1 MIDFHTH
8 ILPNI
13 DDGSKSIEETF
24 NLIKE
29 AEKAGFK
36 KIISTSHYLEKY
48 YEVDVIERK
57 AWIDTLNKTIKERN
71 EKIKLYLGNEIYFS
85 DNIIKLLEEGKAT
98 TINNTSYLLFE
109 LPLNA
114 KPFNIYNIIYEL
126 LEYKLIP
133 VLAHPERYTFV
144 QSEPELVYDL
154 IQKGVL
160 MQCNYGSII
169 GQYGKKAQIIV
180 KKLYENNMVHFLGTD
195 VHKQNTIYERI
206 PEILPQISEIIGEEK
221 LEVSLFDKIRLK
233 TINVNVIEDVD
244 VIPVGE
250 IVGIKL
256 YTNGVMVVGMAS
268 IEGEDGNIY
277 KPYQDTGIQEGD
289 CITYVNGTEIASTED
304 LTEEINKSLGNEIE
318 LTFNH
323 KEETR
328 TGKIKSVK
336 NKDGKYKLGLWVRD
350 SAAGVG
356 TVTFYNEDTKCFSA
370 LGHAITDIDTGE
382 VLTTSSGEIDT
393 ARILSIVKGQK
404 DEPGRVEGAINSKT
418 LIGSIYN
425 NTKFGIFGVI
435 KNTENIQLD
444 FNKKM
449 KVASRNEIKLG
460 EATCLSSIDGEI
472 KEYKLEITKIYQNNN
487 YDNKSMLINIT
498 DENLLEKTGG
508 IIQGMSGTPIIQN
521 GKFVGAITHVL
532 VNNPTVGYAVFGD
545 LMLKY

>member
-85 DNIIKLLEEGKAT
+85 DNIIRLLEEGKAT

-109 LPLNA
+109 LPLNT

-154 IQKGVL
+154 IQKGLL

-221 LEVSLFDKIRLK
+221 LK
-233 TINVNVIEDVD
+233 
-244 VIPVGE
+244 E
-250 IVGIKL
+250 ITTMNAQKVLENKRIDIDEPKKIKL
-256 YTNGVMVVGMAS
+256 
-268 IEGEDGNIY
+268 
-277 KPYQDTGIQEGD
+277 
-289 CITYVNGTEIASTED
+289 
-304 LTEEINKSLGNEIE
+304 SL
-318 LTFNH
+318 
-323 KEETR
+323 KE
-328 TGKIKSVK
+328 KI
-336 NKDGKYKLGLWVRD
+336 
-350 SAAGVG
+350 
-356 TVTFYNEDTKCFSA
+356 
-370 LGHAITDIDTGE
+370 
-382 VLTTSSGEIDT
+382 
-393 ARILSIVKGQK
+393 ILK
-404 DEPGRVEGAINSKT
+404 
-418 LIGSIYN
+418 
-425 NTKFGIFGVI
+425 
-435 KNTENIQLD
+435 
-444 FNKKM
+444 
-449 KVASRNEIKLG
+449 
-460 EATCLSSIDGEI
+460 
-472 KEYKLEITKIYQNNN
+472 
-487 YDNKSMLINIT
+487 
-498 DENLLEKTGG
+498 
-508 IIQGMSGTPIIQN
+508 
-521 GKFVGAITHVL
+521 
-532 VNNPTVGYAVFGD
+532 
-545 LMLKY
+545 

>member
-71 EKIKLYLGNEIYFS
+71 EEIELYLGNEIYFS
-85 DNIIKLLEEGKAT
+85 DNIISLLEEGKAT

-206 PEILPQISEIIGEEK
+206 PEILPKITEIIGEEK
-221 LEVSLFDKIRLK
+221 LK
-233 TINVNVIEDVD
+233 
-244 VIPVGE
+244 E
-250 IVGIKL
+250 ITTLNAQKVLENKRIDIDEPKQIKL
-256 YTNGVMVVGMAS
+256 
-268 IEGEDGNIY
+268 
-277 KPYQDTGIQEGD
+277 
-289 CITYVNGTEIASTED
+289 
-304 LTEEINKSLGNEIE
+304 SL
-318 LTFNH
+318 
-323 KEETR
+323 KE
-328 TGKIKSVK
+328 KI
-336 NKDGKYKLGLWVRD
+336 
-350 SAAGVG
+350 
-356 TVTFYNEDTKCFSA
+356 
-370 LGHAITDIDTGE
+370 
-382 VLTTSSGEIDT
+382 
-393 ARILSIVKGQK
+393 ILK
-404 DEPGRVEGAINSKT
+404 
-418 LIGSIYN
+418 
-425 NTKFGIFGVI
+425 
-435 KNTENIQLD
+435 
-444 FNKKM
+444 
-449 KVASRNEIKLG
+449 
-460 EATCLSSIDGEI
+460 
-472 KEYKLEITKIYQNNN
+472 
-487 YDNKSMLINIT
+487 
-498 DENLLEKTGG
+498 
-508 IIQGMSGTPIIQN
+508 
-521 GKFVGAITHVL
+521 
-532 VNNPTVGYAVFGD
+532 
-545 LMLKY
+545 

>member
-71 EKIKLYLGNEIYFS
+71 EEIELYLGNEIYFS
-85 DNIIKLLEEGKAT
+85 DNIISLLEEGKAT

-109 LPLNA
+109 LQLNA

-221 LEVSLFDKIRLK
+221 LE
-233 TINVNVIEDVD
+233 
-244 VIPVGE
+244 E
-250 IVGIKL
+250 ITTLNAQKVLENKRIDIDEPKQIKL
-256 YTNGVMVVGMAS
+256 
-268 IEGEDGNIY
+268 
-277 KPYQDTGIQEGD
+277 
-289 CITYVNGTEIASTED
+289 
-304 LTEEINKSLGNEIE
+304 SL
-318 LTFNH
+318 
-323 KEETR
+323 KE
-328 TGKIKSVK
+328 KI
-336 NKDGKYKLGLWVRD
+336 
-350 SAAGVG
+350 
-356 TVTFYNEDTKCFSA
+356 
-370 LGHAITDIDTGE
+370 
-382 VLTTSSGEIDT
+382 
-393 ARILSIVKGQK
+393 ILK
-404 DEPGRVEGAINSKT
+404 
-418 LIGSIYN
+418 
-425 NTKFGIFGVI
+425 
-435 KNTENIQLD
+435 
-444 FNKKM
+444 
-449 KVASRNEIKLG
+449 
-460 EATCLSSIDGEI
+460 
-472 KEYKLEITKIYQNNN
+472 
-487 YDNKSMLINIT
+487 
-498 DENLLEKTGG
+498 
-508 IIQGMSGTPIIQN
+508 
-521 GKFVGAITHVL
+521 
-532 VNNPTVGYAVFGD
+532 
-545 LMLKY
+545 

>member
-71 EKIKLYLGNEIYFS
+71 EEIELYLGNEIYFS
-85 DNIIKLLEEGKAT
+85 DNIISLLEEGKAT

-109 LPLNA
+109 LPLNP

-180 KKLYENNMVHFLGTD
+180 KKIYENNMVHFLGTD

-221 LEVSLFDKIRLK
+221 LK
-233 TINVNVIEDVD
+233 
-244 VIPVGE
+244 E
-250 IVGIKL
+250 ITTMNAQKVLENKRIDIDEPKQIKL
-256 YTNGVMVVGMAS
+256 
-268 IEGEDGNIY
+268 
-277 KPYQDTGIQEGD
+277 
-289 CITYVNGTEIASTED
+289 
-304 LTEEINKSLGNEIE
+304 SL
-318 LTFNH
+318 
-323 KEETR
+323 KE
-328 TGKIKSVK
+328 KI
-336 NKDGKYKLGLWVRD
+336 
-350 SAAGVG
+350 
-356 TVTFYNEDTKCFSA
+356 
-370 LGHAITDIDTGE
+370 
-382 VLTTSSGEIDT
+382 
-393 ARILSIVKGQK
+393 ILK
-404 DEPGRVEGAINSKT
+404 
-418 LIGSIYN
+418 
-425 NTKFGIFGVI
+425 
-435 KNTENIQLD
+435 
-444 FNKKM
+444 
-449 KVASRNEIKLG
+449 
-460 EATCLSSIDGEI
+460 
-472 KEYKLEITKIYQNNN
+472 
-487 YDNKSMLINIT
+487 
-498 DENLLEKTGG
+498 
-508 IIQGMSGTPIIQN
+508 
-521 GKFVGAITHVL
+521 
-532 VNNPTVGYAVFGD
+532 
-545 LMLKY
+545 

>member
-1 MIDFHTH
+1 MKFTMIDFHTH

-85 DNIIKLLEEGKAT
+85 DNIISLLEEGKAT
-98 TINNTSYLLFE
+98 TINNTSYLLLE

-206 PEILPQISEIIGEEK
+206 PEILPQISEIIG
-221 LEVSLFDKIRLK
+221 
-233 TINVNVIEDVD
+233 
-244 VIPVGE
+244 
-250 IVGIKL
+250 
-256 YTNGVMVVGMAS
+256 
-268 IEGEDGNIY
+268 
-277 KPYQDTGIQEGD
+277 
-289 CITYVNGTEIASTED
+289 
-304 LTEEINKSLGNEIE
+304 
-318 LTFNH
+318 
-323 KEETR
+323 
-328 TGKIKSVK
+328 
-336 NKDGKYKLGLWVRD
+336 
-350 SAAGVG
+350 
-356 TVTFYNEDTKCFSA
+356 
-370 LGHAITDIDTGE
+370 
-382 VLTTSSGEIDT
+382 
-393 ARILSIVKGQK
+393 
-404 DEPGRVEGAINSKT
+404 
-418 LIGSIYN
+418 
-425 NTKFGIFGVI
+425 
-435 KNTENIQLD
+435 
-444 FNKKM
+444 
-449 KVASRNEIKLG
+449 
-460 EATCLSSIDGEI
+460 
-472 KEYKLEITKIYQNNN
+472 
-487 YDNKSMLINIT
+487 
-498 DENLLEKTGG
+498 
-508 IIQGMSGTPIIQN
+508 
-521 GKFVGAITHVL
+521 
-532 VNNPTVGYAVFGD
+532 
-545 LMLKY
+545 